1 MEKEIGDIGD
11 ARGKGLMIGVEL
23 VKDKETKERAEKER
37 GKIINKCFQKG
48 LLLLGCGPNSIRFMP
63 PLIVTKKEA
72 DTALS
77 IFEEVVKNF

>member
-1 MEKEIGDIGD
+1 
-11 ARGKGLMIGVEL
+11 
-23 VKDKETKERAEKER
+23 
-37 GKIINKCFQKG
+37 

-77 IFEEVVKNF
+77 IFEEVIRKYK

>member
-1 MEKEIGDIGD
+1 
-11 ARGKGLMIGVEL
+11 MIGVEL